1 MTIAPRLEFRQTQNL
16 VMTPQL
22 RQAIK
27 LLQYS
32 HLEVS
37 TFVEEALQS
46 NPLLDR
52 DERNDEAGFEAELP
66 GTETDRV
73 ATPADA
79 DGGGEPDI
87 AARVESG
94 ALPERDAAPL
104 DRSEADVFGDATPG
118 EAMSDGYG
126 GAGGETSFAGPAGAA
141 PEDDWI
147 DSLAEDRPPLREHLA
162 AQLRLGIHDPV
173 ERLIGAQIIA
183 QIEPSGRVGVTDAA
197 FAEAL
202 GVPVMQVTAV
212 RARLM
217 RFDPVGVLAPDL
229 RTCLAVQLAER
240 DRLDP
245 AMATL
250 LDHLDLLAARDMR
263 RLMALCGV
271 DAEDLAEMLAEI
283 RRLDPKP
290 GADWSVAPTQSVQ
303 ADVLMRRLPD
313 GTMVVEMNPDTLP
326 RLLVRE
332 GWYAQIA
339 VRATKEQKAFLAD
352 QLAQAQWLV
361 RSLAQRSQTVLK
373 VAAEIMR
380 RQEAFLAHGIA
391 RLRPLI
397 LRDIAEAVELH
408 ESTVSRVTSG
418 KYIATPRGL
427 FELKFFFTTAIAATG
442 DGETHS
448 SASVRERIRALVND
462 EPADDI
468 LSDDSI
474 VEILRKEG
482 VDIARRTVAKYRD
495 ALRIPSSVQRRR
507 IKALVS

>member
-1 MTIAPRLEFRQTQNL
+1 MSIAPRLEFRQTQNL

-32 HLEVS
+32 HLEVAA
-37 TFVEEALQS
+37 FVEEALES

-52 DERNDEAGFEAELP
+52 DERDDESGFDAELP
-66 GTETDRV
+66 GTERDR
-73 ATPADA
+73 ATAA
-79 DGGGEPDI
+79 GSGDI
-87 AARVESG
+87 AAQVESG
-94 ALPERDAAPL
+94 ALPERNAAPL
-104 DRSEADVFGDATPG
+104 DGSEADFFGETAPG

-126 GAGGETSFAGPAGAA
+126 GAGGETAFSGPAGAA
-141 PEDDWI
+141 PEEDWI
-147 DSLAEDRPPLREHLA
+147 DSLAESRPPLREHLA
-162 AQLRLGIHDPV
+162 AQLRLNIHDRV

-183 QIEPSGRVGVTDAA
+183 QLEPSGRVSVTDAE
-197 FAEAL
+197 FATAL
-202 GVPVMQVTAV
+202 GTPLAQVAAV
-212 RARLM
+212 RAKLM

-240 DRLDP
+240 RRLDP
-245 AMATL
+245 AMSTL

-263 RLMALCGV
+263 RLMGLCGV
-271 DAEDLAEMLAEI
+271 DAEDLADMLAEI

-290 GADWSVAPTQSVQ
+290 GADWSDAPAQVVQ

-313 GTMVVEMNPDTLP
+313 GSLVVEMNPDTLP

-339 VRATKEQKAFLAD
+339 VRATREQKAFLAD

-380 RQEAFLAHGIA
+380 RQEAFLAHGIS

-397 LRDIAEAVELH
+397 LRDIAEEVELH

-442 DGETHS
+442 DGESHS
-448 SASVRERIRALVND
+448 AASVRERIRTLVD
-462 EPADDI
+462 GEPPDDI
-468 LSDDSI
+468 LSDDAI